1 MNRSLSARR
10 PLLATVVTTP
20 ETHFRGAP
28 YPPERRNPLS
38 QADSSIAKGKPTLLI
53 VDDEH
58 LIADTLAE
66 ILGDKGFQVTAVYD
80 GRSALQHIHK
90 FCPDILITDVVMPG
104 MSGIEL
110 ATAVRSMCPTTRIVL
125 LSGQA
130 GTAELVERARREGH
144 SFELLSKPIGPEAL
158 LERLREK

>member
-1 MNRSLSARR
+1 MG
-10 PLLATVVTTP
+10 TVLTTP
-20 ETHFRGAP
+20 ETLFHGASRS
-28 YPPERRNPLS
+28 PERRHPLKR
-38 QADSSIAKGKPTLLI
+38 ADSSTAKSKPKVLI

-66 ILGDKGFQVTAVYD
+66 ILNDKGFEVTAVYD
-80 GRSALQHIHK
+80 GRSALEHIQD
-90 FCPDILITDVVMPG
+90 FDPDILITDVVMPG

-110 ATAVRSMCPTTRIVL
+110 ATIVRSTCPTTRIVL

-130 GTAELVERARREGH
+130 GTAELVDRARRQGH
-144 SFELLSKPIGPEAL
+144 SFELLSKPIAPEAL